1 MKNYKERKAYNNIM
15 NTSTVIYKVK
25 TDGLQ
30 NITVKNKYKEVNVVP
45 DFGGTTFTQVERD
58 FVNYPLFSDEI

>member
-45 DFGGTTFTQVERD
+45 DFGGTTFTQV
-58 FVNYPLFSDEI
+58 